1 MIYISINF
9 LFNSLL
15 LDRILSQ
22 KLNVNDAKL
31 NAKIVNDIENKG
43 EIILYQSEDGVTKIE
58 VRLENETVWLTQ
70 KSMAELF
77 QTTVPNI
84 NMHIKNI
91 FDEGELEPEATI
103 KDFLIVRF
111 EGKREVSRK
120 IDFFNLD
127 VIISVGY
134 RIKSHVA
141 TKFRIWATQRLKE
154 YIVKGF
160 SLDDERLKAAGQIR
174 YFDELQERIR
184 DIRSSERI
192 FYQKVKDIFTLSID
206 YDAQTDKAKEF
217 FATIQNKLHWAVHQ
231 HTAAELIASRAIATE
246 TNMGLTSWQGPKI
259 RKADVSVA
267 KNYLKQDEISQLN
280 LLVEQFLAFAEN
292 QARQK
297 KVMYMSDWIKKLNDI
312 LTINESEIL
321 EHAGK
326 ISHQL
331 AIEIAEA
338 EYDKYNVQRIDAA
351 DLKALAELNNEINI
365 LKTRK
370 HKK

>member
-1 MIYISINF
+1 M
-9 LFNSLL
+9 
-15 LDRILSQ
+15 
-22 KLNVNDAKL
+22 
-31 NAKIVNDIENKG
+31 ENKG
-43 EIILYQSEDGVTKIE
+43 EILLYQSEDGITKID

-84 NMHIKNI
+84 NMHLKNI
-91 FDEGELEPEATI
+91 FDEGELFPEATI
-103 KDFLIVRF
+103 KDFLIVRL
-111 EGKREVSRK
+111 EGSREVSRK
-120 IDFFNLD
+120 IDFYNLD
-127 VIISVGY
+127 AIISVGY

-160 SLDDERLKAAGQIR
+160 TLDDERMKAAGQIR

-206 YDAQTDKAKEF
+206 YDAQTSQAKEF
-217 FATIQNKLHWAVHQ
+217 FATIQNKLHWAIHQ
-231 HTAAELIASRAIATE
+231 HTAAELIAGRAKASE
-246 TNMGLTSWQGPKI
+246 KNMGLTSWQGAKI
-259 RKADVSVA
+259 RKADVTIA
-267 KNYLKQDEISQLN
+267 KNYLKEDEISQLN

-297 KVMYMSDWIKKLNDI
+297 KVMYMTDWIKKLNDI
-312 LTINESEIL
+312 LTINENEIL

-331 AIEIAEA
+331 AIELAEA
-338 EYDKYNVQRIDAA
+338 EYEKYNAQRIAAA
-351 DLKALAELNNEINI
+351 DQKAFEELNAEIKKLNPG
-365 LKTRK
+365 K